1 MKIRVL
7 VADDQHLVRSGIAT
21 MIRLQPDM
29 ALVGEAEDGRVAAE
43 LARTL
48 SPDVVLMDVT
58 MPGLN
63 GIDATRAILHT
74 NPGTGVLVLTMFDDD
89 ESVFAAMR
97 AGARGYLLKG
107 ADKNEI
113 ARAALAVASGEAI
126 FGPAVAQR
134 VIDYFSTARPA
145 GQPPAFPE
153 LTEREREI
161 LELIAQ
167 GHRNPAIAKRL
178 VLSPNTVRNHVSSIF
193 AKLQVADRA
202 QAIIRAREAG
212 LGREQPT

>member
-1 MKIRVL
+1 MRVL
-7 VADDQHLVRSGIAT
+7 VADDHPMYRYGLRTLLEAT
-21 MIRLQPDM
+21 PGLEVVGEAATGVEAVAASATLQPDI
-29 ALVGEAEDGRVAAE
+29 
-43 LARTL
+43 
-48 SPDVVLMDVT
+48 VVMDLN

-63 GIDATRAILHT
+63 GIDATRAILRA

-107 ADKNEI
+107 ADQDEI
-113 ARAALAVASGEAI
+113 ARAVLAVASGEAI

-145 GQPPAFPE
+145 GHPPAFPE

-167 GHRNPAIAKRL
+167 GHRNPAIAKQL

>member
-1 MKIRVL
+1 MRVL
-7 VADDQHLVRSGIAT
+7 VADDHPMYRYGLRTLLEAT
-21 MIRLQPDM
+21 PDLEVVGEAATGVEAVSAAATLQPDI
-29 ALVGEAEDGRVAAE
+29 
-43 LARTL
+43 
-48 SPDVVLMDVT
+48 VVMDLN

-63 GIDATRAILHT
+63 GIDATRAILRA

-107 ADKNEI
+107 ADKSEI
-113 ARAALAVASGEAI
+113 ARAVLAVASGEAI

-167 GHRNPAIAKRL
+167 GHRNPTIAKQL

>member
-1 MKIRVL
+1 MRVL
-7 VADDQHLVRSGIAT
+7 VADDHPMYRYGLRTLLEAT
-21 MIRLQPDM
+21 PDLEVVGEAATGVEAVSAAATLQPDI
-29 ALVGEAEDGRVAAE
+29 
-43 LARTL
+43 
-48 SPDVVLMDVT
+48 VVMDLN

-63 GIDATRAILHT
+63 GIDATRAILRT

-107 ADKNEI
+107 ADKSEI
-113 ARAALAVASGEAI
+113 ARAVLAVASGEAI

-153 LTEREREI
+153 LSEREREI
-161 LELIAQ
+161 LDLIAQ
-167 GHRNPAIAKRL
+167 GHRNPAIAKQL

-202 QAIIRAREAG
+202 QANIRAREAG

>member
-1 MKIRVL
+1 MRVL
-7 VADDQHLVRSGIAT
+7 VADDHPMYRYGLRTLLEAT
-21 MIRLQPDM
+21 PDLEVVGEAATGVEAVSAAATLQPDI
-29 ALVGEAEDGRVAAE
+29 
-43 LARTL
+43 
-48 SPDVVLMDVT
+48 VVMDLN

-63 GIDATRAILHT
+63 GIDATRAILRT

-107 ADKNEI
+107 ADKSEI
-113 ARAALAVASGEAI
+113 ARAVLAVASGEAI

-161 LELIAQ
+161 LDLIAQ
-167 GHRNPAIAKRL
+167 GHRNPAIAKQL